1 MKGRHM
7 MMRAIAAVV
16 VGLCIS
22 NNGHA
27 NAAILPDPLAAQ
39 NMTQSSGGVPFEGT
53 SLVNYDSTRNDNAIK
68 LSSIEQ
74 LAALGSDTWEEDVE

>member
-7 MMRAIAAVV
+7 MMRAAVV
-16 VGLCIS
+16 VGLCII

-39 NMTQSSGGVPFEGT
+39 NMTQSSAGVPFEGT
-53 SLVNYDSTRNDNAIK
+53 SLINYDSTRNDDDIK
-68 LSSIEQ
+68 LSSIAQ
-74 LAALGSDTWEEDVE
+74 AALGSDTWEEDVE